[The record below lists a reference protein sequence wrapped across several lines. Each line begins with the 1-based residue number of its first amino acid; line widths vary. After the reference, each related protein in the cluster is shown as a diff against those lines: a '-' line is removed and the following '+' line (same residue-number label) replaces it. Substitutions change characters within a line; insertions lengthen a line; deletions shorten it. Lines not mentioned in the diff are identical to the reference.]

1 MGTLCRGVVAAVALA
16 GSLAAAASAPTVD
29 ECFEGGDF
37 IANAGR
43 ARDNGMPRAV
53 FLARLGEDRVLIQ
66 ASPPALRWF
75 AQDADDEAFL
85 TQAARHVFDDPAAPE
100 AHRASFLA
108 SCFERAP
115 RAGAS

>member
-37 IANAGR
+37 IANAAR
-43 ARDNGMPRAV
+43 ARDNGMPRDV
-53 FLARLGEDRVLIQ
+53 FLARLAEDLVLIQ
-66 ASPPALRWF
+66 AYPPALRWF

-108 SCFERAP
+108 SCFERVP